1 MMKRPIFGGEIVVA
15 VRPSFGSCSHY
26 FADGAVIE
34 LLSPSRTGAR
44 AATANGHQC
53 VPELSHT
60 GRVFMQ
66 LLSPHEFRPFYDE
79 E

>member
-1 MMKRPIFGGEIVVA
+1 MKRPMFGGEIVVA
-15 VRPSFGSCSHY
+15 VRPSVFCSHY

-34 LLSPSRTGAR
+34 LLSPSRTDATV
-44 AATANGHQC
+44 TANGHQC
-53 VPELSHT
+53 VSELSHT